1 MQVSISFGASWLF
14 ERENNDIR
22 KCSPSPKWPLDKK
35 KKILMCR
42 CAVCYTYSRS
52 TTKRKNINSKIYRN
66 RERAE
71 RERVKC
77 VGGGIYH
84 TTITKS
90 MGQHE
95 NHVKR
100 KEIQINILRL
110 KEIVLFP
117 SFYIAISSRHLNM
130 IRWNSLLMFRFL
142 RPISRPQ

>member
-1 MQVSISFGASWLF
+1 MFTVSKMAARQEEEDTDVSMCSMLYLF
-14 ERENNDIR
+14 TFDN
-22 KCSPSPKWPLDKK
+22 
-35 KKILMCR
+35 
-42 CAVCYTYSRS
+42 
-52 TTKRKNINSKIYRN
+52 KRKNINSKIYRN

-90 MGQHE
+90 MGQQE

-130 IRWNSLLMFRFL
+130 IRWNYLLMFRFL